1 MSAADERQDTAGETT
16 DGGLP
21 ERASVE
27 HPLVVEVTGARVTLG
42 GAPVLHGVDLQVRA
56 GEFVALL
63 GANGSGKSTLMRAA
77 VGVLPL
83 SGGEAKLF
91 GAATAHR
98 RTHDRLGYVPQG
110 DADAGSIPSTARE
123 TVATGLLGSRTWR
136 LRRHD
141 PRVDRALDAVG
152 MLPLAGRPITRM
164 SGGQRRRVMIARA
177 LVRAPELLVLDEPF
191 AGIDLASQEHIAALF
206 RDLSDAGT
214 TILVIL
220 HETGALTEDIDRAVI
235 LDHGRVIHDGPAAQ
249 QPALDLG
256 DHHHHPSGLDEDFL
270 GQEIHPA

>member
-1 MSAADERQDTAGETT
+1 MSARSERRRDAAGALPAEHSAD
-16 DGGLP
+16 P
-21 ERASVE
+21 
-27 HPLVVEVTGARVTLG
+27 PPVVEVTAARVSLA
-42 GAPVLHGVDLQVRA
+42 GAPVLHGVDLQMHR

-63 GANGSGKSTLMRAA
+63 GANGSGKSTLMRAV

-83 SGGEAKLF
+83 SGGEARLF
-91 GAATAHR
+91 GTAAHHR
-98 RTHDRLGYVPQG
+98 RAHDRIGYVPQG
-110 DADAGSIPSTARE
+110 DAETGSIPSTARE

-152 MLPLAGRPITRM
+152 MLRFAGRPITRM

-177 LVRAPELLVLDEPF
+177 LVREPELLVLDEPF
-191 AGIDLASQEHIAALF
+191 AGIDLGSQEHIAALF
-206 RDLSDAGT
+206 RDLSAAGT

-235 LDHGRVIHDGPAAQ
+235 LDHGRVIHDGPATQ

-256 DHHHHPSGLDEDFL
+256 DDHHHPSDAVEDFL